1 MAAQGPLSAEKQ
13 LLNLI
18 ESGDAKKQP
27 AGGPNP
33 VQAQAAQHSRRGI
46 ISPGAWKGRFSFFK
60 DKARAAGKGRLG
72 HQDALKTANNFLSF
86 GVVVLSVY
94 LISSVFL
101 SYLNVKNLSALQLQT
116 ALVSDSPALSKVT
129 SLLKESAVY
138 LSSVQ
143 QRDIFK
149 MGAKPVEEEA
159 VPTGKIIDLCSVL
172 RVVGI
177 SWSDDPDAMVEDTKV
192 NRTYFIKKGDSV
204 GELMVKE
211 IQKDRVV
218 MTLGDQQ
225 MEIR

>member
-18 ESGDAKKQP
+18 EAGEAKKQP

-33 VQAQAAQHSRRGI
+33 VQAQAAQHSRMGI

-60 DKARAAGKGRLG
+60 DKARAAGKGQRA
-72 HQDALKTANNFLSF
+72 HQDALKTANNFLSA
-86 GVVVLSVY
+86 GVAILSVY
-94 LISSVFL
+94 LISSISL
-101 SYLNVKNLSALQLQT
+101 SYLNVKNLSAMQLPV
-116 ALVSDSPALSKVT
+116 APVSAAPALSKVT

-138 LSSVQ
+138 LEKVKE
-143 QRDIFK
+143 RDIFK
-149 MGAKPVEEEA
+149 MGAKPVEEEVA
-159 VPTGKIIDLCSVL
+159 PTGKIIDLCGVL

-177 SWSDDPDAMVEDTKV
+177 SWSADPDAMVEDTKV

-204 GELMVKE
+204 GELTVKE

-218 MTLGDQQ
+218 MILGDQQ